1 MKPMPTEVPNQQ
13 QMVRR
18 IAFFEKHYN
27 LHSDHFV
34 DDDGRVP
41 AQAIDGLIRRYL
53 TVPLP
58 IELLSEDVWCSFR
71 ELRGAGPL
79 TVNFANNTH
88 KTITAT
94 FGGDLSALD
103 RGATRMGGLLEPGQG
118 YDRRYRFHAFHE
130 VPLILNYNAAD
141 DLFPAQACLLFHRS
155 AQNLFDIRELFTLG
169 TYLTGRLIAGGGHS

>member
-71 ELRGAGPL
+71 ELHGAGPL
-79 TVNFANNTH
+79 SVNFANNTH
-88 KTITAT
+88 KTIAAT
-94 FGGDLSALD
+94 FGVDLSALD
-103 RGATRMGGLLEPGQG
+103 RAAAKLDGLLEPGHG
-118 YDRRYRFHAFHE
+118 FDRRYRFHAFPE
-130 VPLILNYNAAD
+130 VPLILNYNTAD
-141 DLFPAQACLLFHRS
+141 ELFPAQACLLFYRS